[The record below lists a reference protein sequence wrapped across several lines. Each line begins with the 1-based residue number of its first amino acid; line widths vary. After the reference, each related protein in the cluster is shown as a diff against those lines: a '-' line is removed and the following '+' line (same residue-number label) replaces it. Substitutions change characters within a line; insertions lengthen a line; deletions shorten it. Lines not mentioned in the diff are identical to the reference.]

1 MINKWANYVH
11 EYIYEGLQLNLHIL
25 YYVCYNN
32 IWVDPGLNLV
42 GGGGCIRGNHIP
54 YPIFLDAISNIPK
67 FVQLVSHIIS
77 VNIEILF

>member
-42 GGGGCIRGNHIP
+42 RVPNRKYIILPKP
-54 YPIFLDAISNIPK
+54 YIQF
-67 FVQLVSHIIS
+67 F
-77 VNIEILF
+77 F

>member
-42 GGGGCIRGNHIP
+42 GGGGVYQG
-54 YPIFLDAISNIPK
+54 
-67 FVQLVSHIIS
+67 
-77 VNIEILF
+77 

>member
-42 GGGGCIRGNHIP
+42 WVSKSQIP
-54 YPIFLDAISNIPK
+54 NFIQP
-67 FVQLVSHIIS
+67 
-77 VNIEILF
+77 LFKKKKLL